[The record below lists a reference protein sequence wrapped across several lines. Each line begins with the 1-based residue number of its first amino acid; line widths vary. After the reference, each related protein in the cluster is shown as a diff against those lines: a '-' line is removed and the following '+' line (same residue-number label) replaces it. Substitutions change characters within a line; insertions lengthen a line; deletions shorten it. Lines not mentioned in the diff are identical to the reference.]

1 MPVLPEL
8 VPVLEGVAKARAHL
22 PDASMPVAERR
33 ALIHRGMDQRAKAV
47 ARPAPPVARSD
58 RQVAVEGGTITV
70 RTYTPDL
77 PGPLPGHVYVHGG
90 GWWLGELDHR
100 DAVCGHLAVGA
111 GCVVVSVAHRLAPE
125 HRFPTPVHDCHTALR
140 WVADQADR
148 LGIDATRLSVG
159 GDSSGAN
166 LAAATTLMARD
177 TGGPSLLAQVLEI
190 PALDL
195 TLSQP
200 SVNQPAE
207 AALLTRD
214 DLAANIAQYCD
225 PQDRHVPYA
234 SPLLAEDLTGLPQAL
249 IMTAEFDILRD
260 DGAAYGRRLTEA
272 GVPAE
277 VIQWAGHIHGSH
289 EMTAALES
297 ARQWQARGA
306 RFLTER
312 FRPGNVRPSS

>member
-1 MPVLPEL
+1 M
-8 VPVLEGVAKARAHL
+8 LERVAQARAHL
-22 PDASMPVAERR
+22 PDESMPVAERR
-33 ALIHRGMDQRAKAV
+33 ALIHLGMDQRAKSV
-47 ARPAPPVARSD
+47 ARPAPPMARID
-58 RQVAVEGGTITV
+58 HQVAVESGTITV

-77 PGPLPGHVYVHGG
+77 PGPLPGHIYIHGG

-100 DAVCGHLAVGA
+100 DAACGHLAADA

-140 WVADQADR
+140 WLADQAGR
-148 LGIDATRLSVG
+148 LGIDATRLSIG

-166 LAAATTLMARD
+166 LAAATALLVRD
-177 TGGPSLLAQVLEI
+177 KGGPSLLAQVLEI

-195 TLSQP
+195 TLGQP
-200 SVNQPAE
+200 SVNAPSE
-207 AALLTRD
+207 AAMLTRD

-225 PQDRHVPYA
+225 PLDRRNPYA

-277 VIQWAGHIHGSH
+277 VIQWAGHVHGSH
-289 EMTAALES
+289 EMTAPLET
-297 ARQWQARGA
+297 ARQWQAQVA
-306 RFLTER
+306 EFLTER
-312 FRPGNVRPSS
+312 FCG